1 MIGKTISHY
10 EILAL
15 LGQGGMGSVY
25 RARDTRLGREV
36 ALKVLPPDF
45 AKDPHR
51 RARFEREAR
60 AIAAL
65 NHPNV
70 VTIHSVEEVENQLL
84 LVMELV
90 EGTTLREQMRQD
102 GIPLREF
109 FELAIP
115 MAEAVSAAHAKGIT
129 HRDLKPENIMLD
141 ASGRVKVLDFGL
153 AKLLEE
159 SFEGSDATLAVGKDM
174 TREGNILGTA
184 AYMSPEQAEGKA
196 VDARSDVFSLGIIFY
211 QMITGT
217 RPFTGETSISTISS
231 VLRDDPA
238 PISTIKPTLPRQL
251 SRIIRRCLEKN
262 PERRYESA
270 RGLRYDLEILRDEVL
285 SGEHVSPRETP
296 STNPQ
301 QSTPTFAEPSSASG
315 ISTPSLAPGSA
326 ASSRGRT
333 LWFSA
338 IGVLVIVA
346 LAVVW
351 MQSRRSASSES
362 TPGGAE
368 SASTAAS
375 PEAAAHKPTI
385 VVFPFEN
392 LGSADDEYFAA
403 GMTDEITT
411 RLAGVQ
417 GLSVIS
423 RTSAQQYDRSGK
435 TMSQVAQDLGIDY
448 VLEGSVR
455 WERSSDGANRV
466 RISPQLIKA
475 KDDSYLWAENYD
487 RAMNEV
493 FKVQSEIAEAVV
505 RKLDVTLLKKDESA
519 LASVPTENMD
529 AYHAYLRAWEL
540 LEDRVVFMSEP
551 WNEGLRLLQ
560 RAVELD
566 PQFQLA
572 WAELGKVNAG
582 FVHFGW
588 DRSEERL
595 ARSKAAVDKAFLL
608 APDSPDSYI
617 ARGFYYYWGL
627 KDYEPALAAFNQA
640 TKSRPQDAEI
650 ISVIGYI
657 RRRQGRFEDALE
669 NFRRVQELS
678 PKSATPYFD
687 LGETLQILGRNKEA
701 DEYFVKGI
709 GLDPSSTGLY
719 LDKSWSSMLQGDFAQ
734 ARKDFDACPQRQID
748 ETRFFDFGISYH
760 ARDYVEALALAKQLP
775 DFTSAQFSANC
786 GPLDRGLVYRAMDQQ
801 EKARAE
807 FQSARDLLRQKIQTL
822 PETAN
827 LHSALGL
834 ALAGLGEKE
843 EAIKEGEKALVM
855 LPARLDVWSKTYR
868 LRDLALIYA
877 WVGETDK
884 AVSTLEDLLSKP
896 QNITSV
902 ALMKSSPEYDPLR
915 ENARFKA
922 LLKDKS

>member
-90 EGTTLREQMRQD
+90 EGSTLREQMRQD
-102 GIPLREF
+102 GIPLRDF

-141 ASGRVKVLDFGL
+141 ASGRVKILDFGL

-285 SGEHVSPRETP
+285 SGEHVSPREAP

-301 QSTPTFAEPSSASG
+301 QSTATFAEPSSASG
-315 ISTPSLAPGSA
+315 ISTPSLAPGS
-326 ASSRGRT
+326 SPRSRGRT

-351 MQSRRSASSES
+351 MQSRRSASS
-362 TPGGAE
+362 
-368 SASTAAS
+368 
-375 PEAAAHKPTI
+375 
-385 VVFPFEN
+385 
-392 LGSADDEYFAA
+392 
-403 GMTDEITT
+403 
-411 RLAGVQ
+411 
-417 GLSVIS
+417 
-423 RTSAQQYDRSGK
+423 
-435 TMSQVAQDLGIDY
+435 
-448 VLEGSVR
+448 
-455 WERSSDGANRV
+455 
-466 RISPQLIKA
+466 
-475 KDDSYLWAENYD
+475 
-487 RAMNEV
+487 
-493 FKVQSEIAEAVV
+493 
-505 RKLDVTLLKKDESA
+505 
-519 LASVPTENMD
+519 
-529 AYHAYLRAWEL
+529 
-540 LEDRVVFMSEP
+540 
-551 WNEGLRLLQ
+551 
-560 RAVELD
+560 
-566 PQFQLA
+566 
-572 WAELGKVNAG
+572 
-582 FVHFGW
+582 
-588 DRSEERL
+588 
-595 ARSKAAVDKAFLL
+595 
-608 APDSPDSYI
+608 
-617 ARGFYYYWGL
+617 
-627 KDYEPALAAFNQA
+627 
-640 TKSRPQDAEI
+640 
-650 ISVIGYI
+650 
-657 RRRQGRFEDALE
+657 
-669 NFRRVQELS
+669 
-678 PKSATPYFD
+678 
-687 LGETLQILGRNKEA
+687 
-701 DEYFVKGI
+701 
-709 GLDPSSTGLY
+709 
-719 LDKSWSSMLQGDFAQ
+719 
-734 ARKDFDACPQRQID
+734 
-748 ETRFFDFGISYH
+748 
-760 ARDYVEALALAKQLP
+760 
-775 DFTSAQFSANC
+775 
-786 GPLDRGLVYRAMDQQ
+786 
-801 EKARAE
+801 
-807 FQSARDLLRQKIQTL
+807 
-822 PETAN
+822 
-827 LHSALGL
+827 
-834 ALAGLGEKE
+834 
-843 EAIKEGEKALVM
+843 
-855 LPARLDVWSKTYR
+855 
-868 LRDLALIYA
+868 
-877 WVGETDK
+877 
-884 AVSTLEDLLSKP
+884 
-896 QNITSV
+896 
-902 ALMKSSPEYDPLR
+902 
-915 ENARFKA
+915 
-922 LLKDKS
+922 